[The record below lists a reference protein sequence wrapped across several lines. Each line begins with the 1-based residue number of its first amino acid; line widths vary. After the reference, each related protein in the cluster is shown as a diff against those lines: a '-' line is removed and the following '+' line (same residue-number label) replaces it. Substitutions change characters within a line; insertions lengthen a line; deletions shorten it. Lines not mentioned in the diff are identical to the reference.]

1 MSRHNLKKT
10 FRDLGIVKINKFFN
24 KQKIKIIKK
33 NILVLKNDIKDRSI
47 MRYTESS
54 ILDKNKQILIRI
66 ENFYLYSNFF
76 NSLIKSKKL
85 MKILNDLTDSNW
97 SLFKEKINFKPKG
110 CRADKLHQDIQ
121 SGWKKYAKNFISI
134 LISVD
139 SSEFNNGCLE
149 FDISGNNVNGLKGSL
164 FTPLKVKDLKKPKFL
179 KFPLKS
185 GDIIIF
191 NGFIPHRSKKN
202 FTNRPRTQIY
212 LTYFNGKKINDNVRN
227 KYLRDKRKKY
237 PPNSERDINKS
248 YVYRV

>member
-1 MSRHNLKKT
+1 
-10 FRDLGIVKINKFFN
+10 
-24 KQKIKIIKK
+24 
-33 NILVLKNDIKDRSI
+33 
-47 MRYTESS
+47 MRYSESS

-66 ENFYLYSNFF
+66 ENFFLYSNFF

-85 MKILNDLTDSNW
+85 MKVLNDLTDSNW

-149 FDISGNNVNGLKGSL
+149 FDISGNNINGLKGSL

-227 KYLRDKRKKY
+227 KYLKDKRKKY